1 MTPPPGTPEPGP
13 PAPPPP
19 PPASPPA
26 QASAAGWSGAG
37 CVLFVLLALLL
48 AGAGWYYLASQ
59 PRLRFTN
66 QLAAP
71 VRLKMAEGEARTVE
85 AGESAVVR
93 APRDRTLVAEWEMI
107 RPLSA
112 DSQPMGET
120 VKGAVVLRGA
130 RGTVEGKASPRT
142 GEADYFAPLI
152 TNAGS
157 EAIRVVVNAGLQG
170 ARDCGCAVRPGA
182 TRVFIGYYRLYLN
195 STVRARDV
203 SSGREA
209 TFRDLGPEVKS
220 AAGTV
225 GLRFEDRDLRLR

>member
-1 MTPPPGTPEPGP
+1 MTLPPGTPEPGP
-13 PAPPPP
+13 PP
-19 PPASPPA
+19 PPARA
-26 QASAAGWSGAG
+26 AAAGGPGAG
-37 CVLFVLLALLL
+37 CALFALLALLL

-71 VRLKMAEGEARTVE
+71 VRLMVADGEARTVE
-85 AGESAVVR
+85 AGKSVVVR
-93 APRDRTLVAEWEMI
+93 APRGRTLVAEWEMI

-120 VKGAVVLRGA
+120 VKGAVVLRGV
-130 RGTVEGKASPRT
+130 RGTVEGRAGPHT

-152 TNAGS
+152 TNAGT
-157 EAIRVVVNAGLQG
+157 EALRMVVNAGLQG
-170 ARDCGCAVRPGA
+170 SLDCGCAVRPGA
-182 TRVFIGYYRLYLN
+182 TRAFIGYYRLFLN
-195 STVRARDV
+195 STVRGRGV
-203 SSGREA
+203 RSGREA

-225 GLRFEDRDLRLR
+225 GLRFEDRDLRPR